1 MAVINTNIMSLN
13 AQRHLS
19 SSQSSLQI
27 ALERLSSGMRI
38 NSAKDDAAGL
48 AIATRMT
55 TQINGLN
62 QAVRNANDAIS
73 LSQTADGALTELTNN
88 LQRIRELAVQS
99 ANATNSAS
107 DRTALDQEVQQR
119 LSEVNRIAQQT
130 SFNSQKILDGTFGTA
145 SFQIGANVNENISV
159 TLSTSM
165 KTSDIGSYV
174 NAAGTNVVGNS
185 LTSASGTGGT
195 ATIMSNA
202 NFVGAGTATFAA
214 GPTDAYAGV
223 SSTAFNGSNLQLDGT
238 NVANSSNYVGTAAPT
253 YQDATS
259 AYAKS
264 AAINASGIANVTAS
278 ANTTLTFAGSGGVAG
293 STDFLNLNT
302 ANAAGTVS
310 MNYTLSING
319 QAVLSYNP
327 SAVAGSTTNGTYG
340 VSIDNAVSNINQ
352 YSGTTGVV
360 ASKTS
365 DGTLQLTAADGRNI
379 AVSEAITG
387 LNGDATAGVA
397 TVKSVFGQLVQTT
410 AGTAASVTQAQ
421 TFRGQITLQSSSGS
435 GITVGGTQ
443 TTAGIASTTTLLSA
457 GSSVSAQS
465 VTSVDNANNTILS
478 VDAALTQVNTL
489 RSTFGAIQNRFE
501 SVISSLSA
509 TSENLTAARSRIQ
522 DTDFAVETANLTRAQ
537 ILQQA
542 GTAMLA
548 QANAVPNTV
557 LTLLR

>member
-13 AQRHLS
+13 AQRHLG

-119 LSEVNRIAQQT
+119 LSEVNRIATQT
-130 SFNSQKILDGTFGTA
+130 SFNNQKILDGTFGTA
-145 SFQIGANVNENISV
+145 SFQIGANVNENINV

-174 NAAGTNVVGNS
+174 NQAGANVVGNS
-185 LTSASGTGGT
+185 LTAVAGTAGT
-195 ATIMSNA
+195 ATIMSDA
-202 NFVGAGTATFAA
+202 NFSGAGSATFAA

-223 SSTAFNGSNLQLDGT
+223 SSTSFNGSNLQIDGI

-278 ANTTLTFAGSGGVAG
+278 ADTTLTFADSGGTAG
-293 STDFLNLNT
+293 TSDFLDLS
-302 ANAAGTVS
+302 AGGAGTVDV
-310 MNYTLSING
+310 ING
-319 QAVLSYNP
+319 TAVL
-327 SAVAGSTTNGTYG
+327 TYTASGADATATQG
-340 VSIDNAVSNINQ
+340 VSIDDAVSNINQ

-387 LNGDATAGVA
+387 LDGDTNAA
-397 TVKSVFGQLVQTT
+397 TVKTVFSQLVET
-410 AGTAASVTQAQ
+410 AQGAPASVTQAQ

-435 GITVGGTQ
+435 GITLGGTQ
-443 TTAGIASTTTLLSA
+443 TTAGFASTTTLLSA

-501 SVISSLSA
+501 SVIASLSA

-522 DTDFAVETANLTRAQ
+522 DTDFAVETAALTRAQ

>member
-13 AQRHLS
+13 AQRHLG

-119 LSEVNRIAQQT
+119 LSEVNRIATQT
-130 SFNSQKILDGTFGTA
+130 SFNNQKILDGTFGTA
-145 SFQIGANVNENISV
+145 SFQIGANVNENINV

-174 NAAGTNVVGNS
+174 NQAGANVVGNS
-185 LTSASGTGGT
+185 LTAVAGTAGA
-195 ATIMSNA
+195 ATIMSDA
-202 NFVGAGTATFAA
+202 NFSGAGSATFAA

-223 SSTAFNGSNLQLDGT
+223 SSTSFNGSNLQIDGI

-278 ANTTLTFAGSGGVAG
+278 ADTTLTFADSGGTAG
-293 STDFLNLNT
+293 TSDFLDLS
-302 ANAAGTVS
+302 AGGAGTVDVG
-310 MNYTLSING
+310 YTLTING
-319 QAVLSYNP
+319 TAVL
-327 SAVAGSTTNGTYG
+327 TYTASGADATATQG
-340 VSIDNAVSNINQ
+340 VSIDDAVSNINQ

-387 LNGDATAGVA
+387 LDGDTNAA
-397 TVKSVFGQLVQTT
+397 TVKTVFSQLVET
-410 AGTAASVTQAQ
+410 AQGAPASVTQAQ

-435 GITVGGTQ
+435 GITLGGTQ
-443 TTAGIASTTTLLSA
+443 TTAGFASTTTLLSA

-501 SVISSLSA
+501 SVIASLSA

-522 DTDFAVETANLTRAQ
+522 DTDFAVETAALTRAQ